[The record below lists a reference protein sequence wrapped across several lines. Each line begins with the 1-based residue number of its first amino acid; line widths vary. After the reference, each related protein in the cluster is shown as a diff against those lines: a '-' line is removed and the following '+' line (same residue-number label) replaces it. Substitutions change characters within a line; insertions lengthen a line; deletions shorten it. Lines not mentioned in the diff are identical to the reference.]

1 MPRPILRQ
9 SARAT
14 GQHSES
20 TRQTGNDLK
29 IRTGPRSRSYL
40 AALRDLDL
48 HTAQRGLDIEAM
60 VAAVRQEFQETWSQ
74 LPIGLVSHCYLGY
87 PYETHMLSIDGGIIE
102 HFERHQSLPGPLDR
116 ARPYARTEQYE
127 VIEVYPDRLICV
139 RPDGTTMT
147 LEG

>member
-9 SARAT
+9 LAQAT
-14 GQHSES
+14 GQRSVS
-20 TRQTGNDLK
+20 TGRTSNDLK
-29 IRTGPRSRSYL
+29 IRTGPRSRAYL

-48 HTAQRGLDIEAM
+48 HAGQRGLGIEAI
-60 VAAVRQEFQETWSQ
+60 VAAVRQEFQEPWSQ

-102 HFERHQSLPGPLDR
+102 HFERHQSLPGALDR

-127 VIEVYPDRLICV
+127 VIEVYPNRLICV
-139 RPDGTTMT
+139 RSDGTTMT